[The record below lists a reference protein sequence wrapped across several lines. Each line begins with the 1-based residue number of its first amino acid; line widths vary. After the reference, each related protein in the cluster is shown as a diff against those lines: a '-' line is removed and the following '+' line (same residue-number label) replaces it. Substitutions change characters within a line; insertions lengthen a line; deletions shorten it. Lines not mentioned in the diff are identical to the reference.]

1 MKPLLRITCLAA
13 LIYLQSCG
21 GGMIKNKTDDST
33 KKQPTVVASKVPVPV
48 ATSNR
53 SITTEKDLNGYWVGL
68 FEPDTTVTPLYAQD
82 HTVWNYVNKINVSID
97 EINGD
102 NVSGHSVVAGNL
114 RPFTGTMEKDGDTYW
129 FTVKEPG
136 DDEYDGKFEFHIKTG
151 DTVLSGTWRANKK
164 VTIPARKYR
173 LTKQIFKY
181 NPANAMGSRFVDW
194 TKIKASRQT
203 ADDGTKYMDT
213 SFYMTSEDL
222 YKYNPSTTPL
232 TKTQVANL
240 KKSDIFIL
248 RNSIYARHGYSFKK
262 QPLRVFF
269 DEQDWYIPI
278 SNDVKSELTPLE
290 KQNITLLMRYE
301 KNAKEYYDVFG
312 R

>member
-1 MKPLLRITCLAA
+1 MKPLLRLAFLA
-13 LIYLQSCG
+13 TLIYLQSCG
-21 GGMIKNKTDDST
+21 GSMIKNKTDDSA

-48 ATSNR
+48 ATSNL
-53 SITTEKDLNGYWVGL
+53 SITNEKDLNGYWVGP
-68 FEPDTTVTPLYAQD
+68 FEPDTSVSPLYTED
-82 HTVWNYVNKINVSID
+82 HNVWDYVNKINVSID

-102 NVSGHSVVAGNL
+102 KVSGHSVVAGNV
-114 RPFTGTMEKDGDTYW
+114 RPFSGTMKKDGDTYR
-129 FTVKEPG
+129 FAVNEPG
-136 DDEYDGKFEFHIKTG
+136 DDQYDGKFEFHIKTG
-151 DTVLSGTWRANKK
+151 DTVLSGTWQANKK
-164 VTIPARKYR
+164 VTFPARKYR

-181 NPANAMGSRFVDW
+181 NPANTMGSRFVDW
-194 TKIKASRQT
+194 TKVKASRQT

-222 YKYNPSTTPL
+222 YKYNPSSTPL

-262 QPLRVFF
+262 QPLRVYF